1 MCVFHVPWSWQ
12 DVMEDSSVFPL
23 LLQVYVQVNREA
35 ECDESVR
42 SAAAGFYRR
51 LVQREDQAMAL
62 WTQFREITVL
72 EYKRIYQVTSS

>member
-1 MCVFHVPWSWQ
+1 MCVSCALVL
-12 DVMEDSSVFPL
+12 VGRAGRLLCFPL

-35 ECDESVR
+35 EGDESVR

-51 LVQREDQAMAL
+51 LVQREDQALAL